1 MGDTAVA
8 LFQHSARFITLF
20 DSLDGGFS
28 SKAKTHPAAR
38 AGPRGRKDGNERPGA
53 AERTASRR
61 GERTCQR
68 KRLAGLR
75 RRQRCAPHGRV
86 GSGRLVPAAG
96 GRGGRGAPA
105 SGLGWGGGGR
115 DRLRQPRGGTGMS
128 AAHSLCRW
136 AGRLLVAVSRVGR
149 VADLLRT
156 CQRPPATLQALL
168 ISGNARPWFSAMKQK
183 RTDSL

>member
-1 MGDTAVA
+1 MAG
-8 LFQHSARFITLF
+8 SAPKRKLIRRRGPGREAERTETNGLEQ
-20 DSLDGGFS
+20 
-28 SKAKTHPAAR
+28 
-38 AGPRGRKDGNERPGA
+38 PRGRPRA
-53 AERTASRR
+53 AAKGHASASGWRDCAGDNAAHLTAGSAADAWSRR
-61 GERTCQR
+61 RG
-68 KRLAGLR
+68 AV
-75 RRQRCAPHGRV
+75 APVAHQH
-86 GSGRLVPAAG
+86 
-96 GRGGRGAPA
+96 RGG
-105 SGLGWGGGGR
+105 GGGWGR
-115 DRLRQPRGGTGMS
+115 DRLRPPRGGTGMS

>member
-1 MGDTAVA
+1 MGDTAAA

-38 AGPRGRKDGNERPGA
+38 AGPRGRKGGNEGPGA

-61 GERTCQR
+61 GEKTRHR
-68 KRLAGLR
+68 KRLAGLL
-75 RRQRCAPHGRV
+75 RRQPCAPHGRV

-105 SGLGWGGGGR
+105 SGLGWGGGAGQIAAAAGGHRDERRPFALQVGR
-115 DRLRQPRGGTGMS
+115 AP
-128 AAHSLCRW
+128 
-136 AGRLLVAVSRVGR
+136 AGRGIQGWQGR
-149 VADLLRT
+149 
-156 CQRPPATLQALL
+156 
-168 ISGNARPWFSAMKQK
+168 
-183 RTDSL
+183 